1 MCARM
6 LRVNAGHL
14 APAGLPLLLSS
25 PRAPVS
31 ISASVAQDAGACAL
45 LVGTAIG
52 GGFLALPYATAPA
65 GALPS
70 AAVLTGCW
78 AWLLAESLL
87 IAELVMEASA
97 ERSRAG
103 NSSAPVSFASLGYDA
118 FGEAGGGAVSLTF
131 IILMITTM
139 VSQIAKGDALL
150 ASVPMAPA
158 SAAVR
163 CGVLAASVSTFARLA
178 SANMVSLINGALTVG
193 FIGAVSTLFAA
204 GWPLADW
211 SRLARA
217 DWSLAF
223 QAAPTLLQ
231 LHVYCEVVPVV
242 CSFLSYSRA
251 RVRRVIVVG
260 SLALLAIQLF
270 WSSLGIALVAPSLGG
285 GALRADP
292 VASLMLG
299 HGYVT
304 VTSRLRHGYVAAATA
319 ATATTAVLTTILGTA
334 RALHIFSLDATRASK
349 TAGVPSSSPSAGV
362 GGRAGGGGLP
372 SLLLYAATIAIPTTI
387 ATTAGSTA
395 AYFGAIDLAGA
406 YPAAL
411 LWGLVP
417 PLMAMR
423 RRRTTGAPRSPG
435 LVALATLSAAFVAAN
450 LAGDIAWLLP
460 GLGGG
465 INGGRARW
473 Q

>member
-1 MCARM
+1 
-6 LRVNAGHL
+6 
-14 APAGLPLLLSS
+14 
-25 PRAPVS
+25 
-31 ISASVAQDAGACAL
+31 
-45 LVGTAIG
+45 
-52 GGFLALPYATAPA
+52 
-65 GALPS
+65 
-70 AAVLTGCW
+70 
-78 AWLLAESLL
+78 
-87 IAELVMEASA
+87 MEASA

-417 PLMAMR
+417 PLMVMR

>member
-1 MCARM
+1 M

-131 IILMITTM
+131 IILMITTR

-260 SLALLAIQLF
+260 SLALFAIQLF

-299 HGYVT
+299 
-304 VTSRLRHGYVAAATA
+304 HGYVAAATA

-417 PLMAMR
+417 PLMAIR

>member
-1 MCARM
+1 
-6 LRVNAGHL
+6 
-14 APAGLPLLLSS
+14 
-25 PRAPVS
+25 
-31 ISASVAQDAGACAL
+31 
-45 LVGTAIG
+45 
-52 GGFLALPYATAPA
+52 
-65 GALPS
+65 
-70 AAVLTGCW
+70 
-78 AWLLAESLL
+78 
-87 IAELVMEASA
+87 
-97 ERSRAG
+97 
-103 NSSAPVSFASLGYDA
+103 
-118 FGEAGGGAVSLTF
+118 
-131 IILMITTM
+131 
-139 VSQIAKGDALL
+139 
-150 ASVPMAPA
+150 
-158 SAAVR
+158 
-163 CGVLAASVSTFARLA
+163 
-178 SANMVSLINGALTVG
+178 MVSLINGGLTIG

-223 QAAPTLLQ
+223 PAAPTLLQ

-242 CSFLSYSRA
+242 CSCLSYARA

-292 VASLMLG
+292 VASLMLA
-299 HGYVT
+299 HGYV
-304 VTSRLRHGYVAAATA
+304 GAATA
-319 ATATTAVLTTILGTA
+319 ATAATAVLTTILGTA

-349 TAGVPSSSPSAGV
+349 TAGAPSSSASAGA

-406 YPAAL
+406 YPVAL

-423 RRRTTGAPRSPG
+423 RRRTMGASRSPG
-435 LVALATLSAAFVAAN
+435 LMALATLSAAFVAAN
-450 LAGDIAWLLP
+450 LAGDLAWLLP

-465 INGGRARW
+465 RARW

>member
-1 MCARM
+1 M
-6 LRVNAGHL
+6 LSGTNA
-14 APAGLPLLLSS
+14 
-25 PRAPVS
+25 
-31 ISASVAQDAGACAL
+31 
-45 LVGTAIG
+45 
-52 GGFLALPYATAPA
+52 
-65 GALPS
+65 
-70 AAVLTGCW
+70 
-78 AWLLAESLL
+78 
-87 IAELVMEASA
+87 
-97 ERSRAG
+97 
-103 NSSAPVSFASLGYDA
+103 
-118 FGEAGGGAVSLTF
+118 LTF

-139 VSQIAKGDALL
+139 VSQVAKGDALL
-150 ASVPMAPA
+150 ASVPMASA

-178 SANMVSLINGALTVG
+178 SANMVSLINGGLTIG

-223 QAAPTLLQ
+223 PAAPTLLQ

-242 CSFLSYSRA
+242 CSCLSYARA

-292 VASLMLG
+292 VASLMLA
-299 HGYVT
+299 HGNV
-304 VTSRLRHGYVAAATA
+304 GAATA
-319 ATATTAVLTTILGTA
+319 ATAATAVLTTIMGTA

-349 TAGVPSSSPSAGV
+349 TAGAPSSSASAGA

-406 YPAAL
+406 YPVAL

-423 RRRTTGAPRSPG
+423 RRRTMGASRSPG
-435 LVALATLSAAFVAAN
+435 LMALATLSAAFVAAN
-450 LAGDIAWLLP
+450 LAGDLAWLLP

-465 INGGRARW
+465 RARW